1 MKRNMFSIVAILV
14 VAVMLLAACAP
25 ATPAATAVPPAE
37 PTQAPAAAQPT
48 AVPPAAEPTQAPA
61 AAQPTTAAPAEAV
74 TLHMLANPDE
84 GANVATFSAS
94 FEKETGIKVAV
105 DFVSWDQIT
114 NKTLTTL
121 ASGGGGYDIV
131 FMPSADAPKLAAGGW
146 FEPINDLMPES
157 EKANWLTPVVNF
169 YTFDGNLLAMPW
181 YSGGA
186 HMSYNK
192 DLLTAAGVDPASIKT
207 WDDFMAA
214 CKTIKAKN
222 AAPFCFAP
230 SAKHPGDFY
239 YNSGSMVVSRGGKF
253 FDKDGA
259 PIFQNDPAYTDTL
272 KMISDG
278 IKAGYFDKAGVAMDD
293 YETLVEFASGK
304 TAFLLD
310 STWAATNANL
320 NKDLSKIL
328 GKVGYILVP
337 GAGSVRSDTYLYAG
351 GLGLLKTSTHKEE
364 AKKFIVYLTGEAA
377 QKQHAIAGANMPT
390 RVALFKDAEI
400 ATAWPGFSDL
410 AAQLSYG
417 EFVPAVPWL
426 DEFRMSAATAV
437 QDVING
443 TKTPEAAVQWMVTE
457 TDRIRKQ

>member
-1 MKRNMFSIVAILV
+1 MKRTMFSVVAILV
-14 VAVMLLAACAP
+14 VATMLLAACAP
-25 ATPAATAVPPAE
+25 AATPTAVVPPAE
-37 PTQAPAAAQPT
+37 PTNAEAQPT
-48 AVPPAAEPTQAPA
+48 AVEPTEAE
-61 AAQPTTAAPAEAV
+61 AQPTAAPQAEGV

-84 GANVATFSAS
+84 GENVATFSAS
-94 FEKETGIKVAV
+94 FEQETGIKVMV

-146 FEPINDLMPES
+146 FEPINDLMPDS
-157 EKANWLTPVVNF
+157 EKANWLPALVDF

-192 DLLTAAGVDPASIKT
+192 DILEAAGVDPASIET

-214 CKTIKAKN
+214 CKTIKEKN
-222 AAPFCFAP
+222 AAPFCFSP

-239 YNSGSMVVSRGGKF
+239 YNSGSMVISRGGEF
-253 FDKDGA
+253 FAEDGA
-259 PIFQNDPAYTDTL
+259 PIFQNTTAYTDTL
-272 KMISDG
+272 QMIADG
-278 IKAGYFDKAGVAMDD
+278 IEAGYFDKAGVAMDD
-293 YETLVEFASGK
+293 YETLVEFASGT

-310 STWAATNANL
+310 STWAATNANV
-320 NKDLSKIL
+320 NKDLSKIV

-337 GAGSVRSDTYLYAG
+337 GAGSVRSNTYLYAG
-351 GLGLLKTSTHKEE
+351 GLGVLKTSTHKEE
-364 AKKFIVYLTGEAA
+364 AKQFIVYLTGEAA

-390 RVALFKDAEI
+390 RVALFEDPEI
-400 ATAWPGFSDL
+400 ASAWPGFTDL

-437 QDVING
+437 QEVING
-443 TKTPEAAVQWMVTE
+443 TKTPEEAVQWMVTE